1 MFTVREPGPGRPRP
15 GPMGASADVSSIPA
29 RSMRWGNSPQ
39 ATGTRPDDDSDPQ
52 EGGFERS
59 GRRGCGARNASDRVL
74 VAGVDELP
82 NVRAL
87 EVEEAG
93 EAFEDLGR
101 RAIGVDLDRPVDLR
115 AFDVVAELVQGQQ
128 EGCKVLVLQLPGR
141 VLQQP

>member
-1 MFTVREPGPGRPRP
+1 MFTVGEPRLGRPRP

-29 RSMRWGNSPQ
+29 RGMRWGNSPQ
-39 ATGTRPDDDSDPQ
+39 ATDTRPDDGSGPP
-52 EGGFERS
+52 EGGFKRR
-59 GRRGCGARNASDRVL
+59 GCRGCGARSASDRVF

-93 EAFEDLGR
+93 EAFEDFGR

-115 AFDVVAELVQGQQ
+115 AF
-128 EGCKVLVLQLPGR
+128 
-141 VLQQP
+141 